1 VGAARLLRGLV
12 QVVDPSKLTVIVN
25 TGDDDEFYG
34 LRVCPDID
42 TTLYTLAD
50 LAPVRRG
57 WGLRGDSHQALSQ
70 LERLYG
76 TAWFR
81 LGDRDLATHIFRT
94 DRLRSGASLSQCTA
108 DLAAALGIAVRVLP
122 VSDDPV
128 RTFIRTAS
136 GEVAFQNYLVAQ
148 RARPR
153 VRGFAYRGART
164 ARPAPGV
171 LRAIEDADAVVVGPS
186 NPFVSIGPILA
197 VPGLRAALA
206 AASYKTIAVS
216 PLVGGKA
223 VKGPLVA
230 MLRAGGYR
238 ADSAAIASLYSG
250 LARLLV
256 VAPGDAPQR
265 LTGWKAN
272 WPRPVEHETL
282 IIDPVASRRLARFAL
297 EQALAPADR

>member
-12 QVVDPSKLTVIVN
+12 RVVAPSKITVIVN

-42 TTLYTLAD
+42 TTLYTLAG
-50 LAPVRRG
+50 LAPIRRG
-57 WGLRGDSHQALSQ
+57 WGLRGDSHQALAQ

-108 DLAAALGIAVRVLP
+108 ELAAALGIAVRVLP

-128 RTFIRTAS
+128 RTFVRTAS
-136 GEVAFQNYLVAQ
+136 GELPFQNYLVAQ

-153 VRGFAYRGART
+153 VRGFVYRGARS

-171 LRAIEDADAVVVGPS
+171 LEAIEAADAVLLGPS

-197 VPGLRAALA
+197 VPGLRRALA
-206 AASYKTIAVS
+206 AAVKKTVAVS

-230 MLRAGGYR
+230 MLAAGGYR
-238 ADSAAIASLYSG
+238 ADCAAIASLYAG
-250 LARLLV
+250 LARVLV
-256 VAPGDAPQR
+256 VAPGDKPAGTAR
-265 LTGWKAN
+265 WKPD

-282 IIDPVASRRLARFAL
+282 IIDPAASRRLARFAL
-297 EQALAPADR
+297 EEALAPAVR